1 MTLRWALWPRLPY
14 DDAVALQARLV
25 DARRGGAD
33 DCVIATEHE
42 PVVTLGRRAGAGDCV
57 LTEAELARRGVAVRR
72 TERGGLATY
81 HGPGQLVLYP
91 IVDVRGTGVRRFV
104 ALLEGAAL
112 AVVEAAGLRGATR
125 VGTPGVWV
133 GDAKVAAVGVRVA
146 RGVSSHGVAINLGGD
161 VTPFTWITPCGVPGG
176 VAGALEQL
184 GGRRL
189 ALAAAAAIAVAHLG
203 RGLGVSTVQVTPAA
217 LDPSSAPLGAARG
230 R

>member
-1 MTLRWALWPRLPY
+1 MTLRWALWPRLAY

-25 DARRGGAD
+25 DARRAGAA

-42 PVVTLGRRAGAGDCV
+42 PVVTLGRRAGAADCL
-57 LTEAELARRGVAVRR
+57 LTPAELARRGVALHR

-91 IVDVRGTGVRRFV
+91 IVDVRGIGVRRFV

-112 AVVEAAGLRGATR
+112 AVVGAAGLRGTTR
-125 VGTPGVWV
+125 TGAPGVWV
-133 GDAKVAAVGVRVA
+133 GEAKVAAIGVRVA
-146 RGVSSHGVAINLGGD
+146 CGVSSHGAAINLCGD
-161 VTPFTWITPCGVPGG
+161 VTPFAWIRPCGVPGG
-176 VAGALEQL
+176 VAGALDAL

-189 ALAAAAAIAVAHLG
+189 ALAEAATIAIAHVG
-203 RGLGVSTVQVTPAA
+203 RGLGVSTVQVTPDV
-217 LDPSSAPLGAARG
+217 LDSSPEPLGAARG